1 MIWLEIAV
9 SHERVQRLVSQLL
22 VLTWSLGPSGQL
34 NSHRQQHYWYKQQ
47 RQSRSII
54 YSIYEA
60 CDTRVKNCPPREDRN
75 MLAHTCSNITLSTNP
90 ELTHVRTPADVSQK
104 RKKKNPTCLFQ
115 SGSSFKKI
123 SQHLFRNTHSSN
135 QYPYHIFKHFLLL
148 TDEIGLTSTYKKL
161 VRTVIK
167 CRKDYIGY

>member
-34 NSHRQQHYWYKQQ
+34 NPHRQQHYWYKQQ

-123 SQHLFRNTHSSN
+123 PQHLLMNTHSSN
-135 QYPYHIFKHFLLL
+135 QYPYHIFYYLQMKSGWLQL
-148 TDEIGLTSTYKKL
+148 IRSWSGLSLNVGRIT
-161 VRTVIK
+161 
-167 CRKDYIGY
+167 